1 MAPTAAKIGLTLRN
15 EADGNAGARAM
26 GPEAGR
32 SKKPGGSASGYKVSN
47 NLPRRNPTRATAT
60 RTLDLVDAT
69 KKAVDVIPSD
79 EELELSDG
87 ESGQVPTVKTAALA
101 RDSPDKPAGTT
112 KTGQRIRAS
121 DRPRAPSQLRTDTA
135 CSPHSDAGGSISG
148 YASRFNADDAE
159 GDDDDDDDVDDD
171 SVTEPV
177 TLGQGMQALYERMDL
192 PGTSAARFAAWAT
205 LKYSSEE
212 EWANEFESFVAA
224 LRVEDSA
231 LTTAL
236 SPAAAGQTYLA
247 IVGGSHTFLVLHGL
261 QRWQARKR
269 SSVNDG
275 RIVAFVGETLHDNQP
290 PDVWRFEGREED
302 LFRLHGFEE
311 IAPRPVSDFYHAL
324 DSHDDTFF
332 AEAHLGDEGL
342 WVGALIPIPLMWA
355 PLFLDYPNLGTTY
368 RRVQDLVGGVDPS
381 QRRLFK
387 PLLMSVAYAC
397 HRRAGSQDSAIAME
411 WRRIARSHH
420 SLPIMTDMWADGQ
433 SEEERTGEEDQPQL
447 KDPPEIIPPARTTP
461 VGDFDSL
468 FGDRVQKR
476 ARVMA
481 GGPARSP
488 GARPGLASRQVP
500 VPGPPAPGMPG
511 GMDIATLV
519 AAILQG
525 QNENQ
530 LAIAAAS
537 TANLM
542 AFHTATAQALAT
554 RPGDKESKLT
564 NMKRKILQACS
575 GEGDN
580 PDFSPTG
587 VFSEIET
594 EGSTAEA
601 LGRILRR
608 KLKPVS
614 RSVNKTNIYV
624 TPQLVLTVKSLC
636 FSANGDK
643 THAGCTKGIT
653 IFAVPWRSIE
663 AMNED
668 AAEEEYFAAST
679 LKSVADIRKHV
690 AGTKVELP
698 STLLG
703 LVRMFNNYSLLLEV
717 LFGPHCPHYIHVR
730 ALRDGLED
738 NENDLEMRITKPLCL
753 QLLWR
758 VHHDARQFFLACERW
773 EPLDPLPQSNL
784 NSVVRR
790 LIDDCC
796 IDMTL
801 TCPVTAFL
809 GTDPTGKPK
818 STPPGNAKASRAKP
832 SLNAAIPPGC
842 KKAVDAFNASY
853 PTMSLTDLLKQ
864 GGILF
869 SALKVGGKGDCTSFG
884 LLGRCSA
891 GCSYN
896 HVVCSPSPERQ
907 ATISEAIR
915 AATATIKKGAAAS

>member
-1 MAPTAAKIGLTLRN
+1 
-15 EADGNAGARAM
+15 M

-32 SKKPGGSASGYKVSN
+32 KKTGGGASGYQVSN
-47 NLPRRNPTRATAT
+47 NLPRRNPARVTAT
-60 RTLDLVDAT
+60 QTLDPVDPAE
-69 KKAVDVIPSD
+69 KAADVIPSD
-79 EELELSDG
+79 EELEPPDG
-87 ESGQVPTVKTAALA
+87 ESKQLPTAKTAATARNTQDELA
-101 RDSPDKPAGTT
+101 VTT
-112 KTGQRIRAS
+112 KPMQR
-121 DRPRAPSQLRTDTA
+121 DRTIDSARAPTERRNEGDGGGKRPVATA
-135 CSPHSDAGGSISG
+135 RSPRGGEGGSTSG
-148 YASRFNADDAE
+148 YASNPNADGE
-159 GDDDDDDDVDDD
+159 EEDDDDDEDADDEA
-171 SVTEPV
+171 VTEAS

-192 PGTSAARFAAWAT
+192 PGTSAARFAAMAT
-205 LKYSSEE
+205 LRYSSEE
-212 EWANEFESFVAA
+212 DWADEFGRFVAE
-224 LRVEDSA
+224 LRVESSA
-231 LTTAL
+231 LMTAL

-247 IVGGSHTFLVLHGL
+247 IVGGSRTFLVLHGL

-275 RIVAFVGETLHDNQP
+275 RIVAFVGETVHDNQP
-290 PDVWRFEGREED
+290 PDVWRFGGREED

-311 IAPRPVSDFYHAL
+311 IAPRPVSDYYQAL
-324 DSHDDTFF
+324 DSHDDTFV
-332 AEAHLGDEGL
+332 AEAHLGNEGL

-368 RRVQDLVGGVDPS
+368 RRVQDLVGGVDPT

-387 PLLMSVAYAC
+387 PLLMSVAYVC
-397 HRRAGSQDSAIAME
+397 HQRAGSQDSAIAMD

-433 SEEERTGEEDQPQL
+433 SEEERTDEEDRPQL
-447 KDPPEIIPPARTTP
+447 KDPPEIIPPAHTP
-461 VGDFDSL
+461 PAVDFDSL
-468 FGDRVQKR
+468 FGDRVYSRPSAAHRPPKR
-476 ARVMA
+476 ARIMA
-481 GGPARSP
+481 GGPARLP
-488 GARPGLASRQVP
+488 GTRPGLASRPVP
-500 VPGPPAPGMPG
+500 VPGPPTPGM
-511 GMDIATLV
+511 DLATLV
-519 AAILQG
+519 AAIIQG

-554 RPGDKESKLT
+554 RSGDKESKLT

-575 GEGDN
+575 GEGDT
-580 PDFSPTG
+580 PEFSPT
-587 VFSEIET
+587 VVYSEIET

-608 KLKPVS
+608 QLKPVS
-614 RSVNKTNIYV
+614 RSINKTNIYV
-624 TPQLVLTVKSLC
+624 TPQLVLTVKALC

-643 THAGCTKGIT
+643 THAGCTKGII

-730 ALRDGLED
+730 ALRDSLED
-738 NENDLEMRITKPLCL
+738 NENDLKMRITKPLCL

-758 VHHDARQFFLACERW
+758 VHHDARQFFLVCERW
-773 EPLDPLPQSNL
+773 EPMDPLPRSNL
-784 NSVVRR
+784 GAVVQR

-809 GTDPTGKPK
+809 GTDPTSKPK
-818 STPPGNAKASRAKP
+818 STPPVNAKAGRATP
-832 SLNAAIPPGC
+832 TINGFIPPGC

-864 GGILF
+864 GGIPF

-915 AATATIKKGAAAS
+915 VATTTIKKGAAAS